1 MWARLSDQCGARGV
15 LLVGLIGFS
24 ATMLVFSFIE
34 SLTAVYAG
42 RILRGMFAAVLTPV
56 AAALIGNFATTD

>member
-1 MWARLSDQCGARGV
+1 MRGV

-24 ATMLVFSFIE
+24 ATMLVFSFVE

-42 RILRGMFAAVLTPV
+42 RILSGMFAAALTPV